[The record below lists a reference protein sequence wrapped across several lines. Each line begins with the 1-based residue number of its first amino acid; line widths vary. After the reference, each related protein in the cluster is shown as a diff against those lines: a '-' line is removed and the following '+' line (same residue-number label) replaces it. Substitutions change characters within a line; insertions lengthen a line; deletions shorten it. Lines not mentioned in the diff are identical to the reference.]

1 LRRLEHLFS
10 FISTGGFAMSQR
22 ARFLENGMG
31 RFQAVL
37 ASRERRSARRYGV
50 QVNAEIAADEQSPPQ
65 RCLIHDISQTGAL
78 IEVKDGDVV
87 EDFTLTFS
95 RRCRVVR
102 QTEDGKFGVQ
112 FLLPWSADM
121 DA

>member
-1 LRRLEHLFS
+1 
-10 FISTGGFAMSQR
+10 
-22 ARFLENGMG
+22 MG